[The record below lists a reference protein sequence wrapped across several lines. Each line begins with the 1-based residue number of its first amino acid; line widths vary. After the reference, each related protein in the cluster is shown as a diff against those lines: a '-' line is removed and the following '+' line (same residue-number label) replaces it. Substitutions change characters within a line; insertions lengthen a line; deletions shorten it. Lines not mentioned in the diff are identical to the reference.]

1 VYRFLL
7 TPRWLGLSLLMLGL
21 AGVMVGL
28 GNWQLHRYHERSAIN
43 ARIDAGGRAAP
54 TALERVLRE
63 PSGSVGPSGP
73 PPSAAA
79 EWTRVT
85 VSGRYDPAHEVL
97 ARGRTVKSVVGFE
110 VITPLVL
117 DSGAAV
123 LVDRGWVPP
132 ARGGASAVPQVPPA
146 PGGTVTVVGRVHLTE
161 SRPGT
166 IARRAGRVEVRRI
179 SVAQLAAELPYPVY
193 GAYVLMDSQ
202 DPPADP
208 ALVAIPAQHEN
219 AWQNAGYVVQWWI
232 FAGLTIAGLVWLIR
246 REPRTDAGFDAEMRE
261 MSADDQSSTAGTP
274 PGERRLPQAPVSP
287 AV

>member
-28 GNWQLHRYHERSAIN
+28 GNWQLHRYHERSTIN

-54 TALERVLRE
+54 TPLERVLPE
-63 PSGSVGPSGP
+63 PGRSPGRAGP
-73 PPSAAA
+73 PPSSAA

-85 VSGRYDPAHEVL
+85 ATGRYDAARELL
-97 ARGRTVKSVVGFE
+97 ARGRTVEGVVGFE
-110 VITPLVL
+110 VVTPLVL
-117 DSGAAV
+117 DDGTAV

-132 ARGGASAVPQVPPA
+132 APGGASAVPRVPPA
-146 PGGTVTVVGRVHLTE
+146 PDGSVTVVGRVHLSE
-161 SRPGT
+161 SRPGA
-166 IARRAGRVEVRRI
+166 IAERAGRVEVRRI
-179 SVAQLAAELPYPVY
+179 SVPQLATNLPYPVY

-202 DPPADP
+202 DPPADS

-232 FAGLTIAGLVWLIR
+232 FAALTVAGLVWLIR
-246 REPRTDAGFDAEMRE
+246 RETRTDAGFDAEMRE
-261 MSADDQSSTAGTP
+261 MWAGDEPSTAGTP